1 MKNVFVVALALFIL
15 VIAGSASAG
24 PSLLPMSTS
33 VDPPQIC
40 LADLTSTPSLGST
53 TNAIDRAPT
62 ISSPTSEMQ
71 ATSNGE
77 AYCIVR
83 CMAGYRC
90 VPDAN
95 GGKCVPD
102 PEPPG
107 QEECPPCMVLCIED
121 THVVQLGNCGC
132 VCVPN
137 SQ

>member
-1 MKNVFVVALALFIL
+1 MKKMIAVSFAIIALVFCAAAPAAAETHTAPL
-15 VIAGSASAG
+15 
-24 PSLLPMSTS
+24 
-33 VDPPQIC
+33 QIC
-40 LADLTSTPSLGST
+40 LADHTMVEPAPSIT
-53 TNAIDRAPT
+53 
-62 ISSPTSEMQ
+62 SPTNDMQ

-102 PEPPG
+102 PEPQGPK
-107 QEECPPCMVLCIED
+107 ECPPCLALCLED
-121 THVVQLGNCGC
+121 THLVVLGNCDC